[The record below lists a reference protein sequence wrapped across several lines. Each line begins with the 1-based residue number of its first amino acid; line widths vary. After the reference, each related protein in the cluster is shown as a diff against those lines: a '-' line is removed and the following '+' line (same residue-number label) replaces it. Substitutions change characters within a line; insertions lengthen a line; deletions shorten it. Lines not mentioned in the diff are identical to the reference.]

1 MHPGAGSIIDLL
13 VRLPRAVAALPPTPV
28 PGLVSPPPSSKAQPT
43 VLRRAY
49 RQRRSDGG
57 SRASRRGGAVGGW
70 QGPRRGLG
78 CVTSCV
84 RTWSGRPGSPRHCRD
99 GQPSS
104 RGRRVPRRGS
114 AVTDRPDE
122 SLHPP
127 SATRCVSR
135 PHGVCGRSPHK
146 AEARRPRYD
155 LRHVEKH
162 RDYRDERRAAGRSGV
177 APKAGFDSEFW
188 LTCDTEFGPPP
199 ILDDVPASDV
209 ASGVVAV
216 YLSAQDFALR

>member
-1 MHPGAGSIIDLL
+1 MRHCRRPPYPGSY
-13 VRLPRAVAALPPTPV
+13 RL
-28 PGLVSPPPSSKAQPT
+28 
-43 VLRRAY
+43 LRRRKPSQPFSVAPTG
-49 RQRRSDGG
+49 SDEVTEDHAP
-57 SRASRRGGAVGGW
+57 RGAVGGW

-162 RDYRDERRAAGRSGV
+162 LDYRDERRAAGRSGV
-177 APKAGFDSEFW
+177 TPKAGFDNEFW
-188 LTCDTEFGPPP
+188 PTCDTEFGPPP
-199 ILDDVPASDV
+199 LLDDVPASDV